1 MANKKTLDEGYLISV
16 LDKNRTRHFA
26 ALGEGKVELVSYMG
40 LPNFYDFL
48 KCETKANAR
57 GFFNDVNNAAKDM
70 AAKGELE
77 LPITKKIVK
86 YTIEVEED

>member
-1 MANKKTLDEGYLISV
+1 MATKKTLDKGYLISV
-16 LDKNRTRHFA
+16 LDKNRTHYFA
-26 ALGEGKVELVSYMG
+26 ALGEGEVELVSYMG
-40 LPNFYDFL
+40 LPTFYDFL
-48 KCETKANAR
+48 KCETKADAR
-57 GFFNDVNNAAKDM
+57 DFFNDVNKAAKDM